1 MKFSE
6 ASQGKFEAPDQV
18 MQVIDRHFAREGV
31 CEFEGSDSVESI
43 SERFL
48 VFTETGDRM
57 SLALAM
63 GILSPVSVNSFVG
76 ALASGSEPPPCQG
89 VFVMEAIHCPYQ
101 YWLEMRWLP
110 QRWWCVYQ
118 KMGS

>member
-43 SERFL
+43 SGRFL
-48 VFTETGDRM
+48 VFTESEFIRRVLGDTNVADNHYAIVRNEDHVIEK
-57 SLALAM
+57 AQD
-63 GILSPVSVNSFVG
+63 ILGAVIIVPVEGN
-76 ALASGSEPPPCQG
+76 
-89 VFVMEAIHCPYQ
+89 
-101 YWLEMRWLP
+101 
-110 QRWWCVYQ
+110 VYVLT
-118 KMGS
+118 KG